1 MRRLPRNVGR
11 ETVILSRIRVV
22 PLSLRI
28 SIHESEADVMKK
40 NFWPGGSVLMLKH
53 KKNMNTI
60 YLGVLGRRGLGS
72 LVAILGMM
80 FVIGHANGQMV
91 HNFVPQEAKTE
102 ISGQPAIDDRFM
114 ALDQKKW
121 KRPQSFFNWVA
132 MARDI
137 KVPWD
142 FFWSTRMDD

>member
-1 MRRLPRNVGR
+1 
-11 ETVILSRIRVV
+11 
-22 PLSLRI
+22 
-28 SIHESEADVMKK
+28 
-40 NFWPGGSVLMLKH
+40 
-53 KKNMNTI
+53 MNTI